1 MRITSFYPP
10 PFWVSGVLV
19 TLFIVVFCF
28 SFRSR
33 REPLTT
39 TLLAVLALFGPLL
52 SMGWLVWLLHD
63 IHGGWPSYPDIRE
76 VYPLHKALAEWT
88 FATSAVMGLAIIIR
102 CIVIA
107 LQQPRPGSK
116 DL

>member
-1 MRITSFYPP
+1 MTLSPYYPP
-10 PFWVSGVLV
+10 PFWVPCVLV
-19 TLFIVVFCF
+19 ALFIVVFCI

-52 SMGWLVWLLHD
+52 SVGWHVWL
-63 IHGGWPSYPDIRE
+63 IRATRGGWPSYPDIRE
-76 VYPLHKALAEWT
+76 VYTLHEALAEWT

-102 CIVIA
+102 CIVIP
-107 LQQPRPGSK
+107 LWQPRT
-116 DL
+116 

>member
-10 PFWVSGVLV
+10 PFWVPCVLLVLFVGVL
-19 TLFIVVFCF
+19 CF

-39 TLLAVLALFGPLL
+39 TLLSILALVGPLL

-63 IHGGWPSYPDIRE
+63 IHGGWPSYPDFRE
-76 VYPLHKALAEWT
+76 VYTLHKALAEWT
-88 FATSAVMGLAIIIR
+88 FATSAAMGLAIIIR
-102 CIVIA
+102 CIFITIR
-107 LQQPRPGSK
+107 QPRP
-116 DL
+116 